1 MVPDFCIETGTGS
14 GVLFEYDISGFRR
27 PYERFGFGIVL
38 GKIVMDGSLQF
49 GHACEDTPADALAS
63 DFCKEALNQI
73 QPGRRCWNEMQ
84 FETRM
89 LRKPGLD
96 LFVLW
101 VV

>member
-14 GVLFEYDISGFRR
+14 GVLFEYDISGFC
-27 PYERFGFGIVL
+27 PYERFGSGIVL

-73 QPGRRCWNEMQ
+73 QPG
-84 FETRM
+84 
-89 LRKPGLD
+89 
-96 LFVLW
+96 
-101 VV
+101 